1 MPLYNAGW
9 HLHKMFFM
17 KTSLMKAI
25 EEMAKEEPLGF
36 TVDLTTLKKVTKGI
50 SVAYLETQDC
60 FSREGLK
67 KVLEH
72 ALSHDKKVGGW
83 LNVETGLFYFDS
95 IRIFTDLTEA
105 MLFARENNQL
115 AIFDLTNLKLIKL

>member
-1 MPLYNAGW
+1 
-9 HLHKMFFM
+9 
-17 KTSLMKAI
+17 MKAI